1 MADTRSADAGRSFWR
16 RYYRP
21 PFIGVIAFFA
31 VLLALPLAHSFVIL
45 VRDLIGYENAGGLF
59 IGVGAVAAALLLIGI
74 SRRKKLGASSVSR
87 RP

>member
-1 MADTRSADAGRSFWR
+1 MADTRSADARRSFWR

-45 VRDLIGYENAGGLF
+45 VRDLIGYENAAGWLVGLLP
-59 IGVGAVAAALLLIGI
+59 GADHQVSVGRVF
-74 SRRKKLGASSVSR
+74 RKGLVPEPGNSLA
-87 RP
+87 